1 MMIHP
6 SFHFELECDHH
17 ENSMSQLLGP
27 ALVKGDHAKMSTGI
41 GWQPELPMDATLLNF
56 YHY

>member
-1 MMIHP
+1 MIHP

-56 YHY
+56 YRY